1 MQIKEFIARYNNHP
15 VLFIGTG
22 LSLRYLKN
30 SYSWDNLL
38 KQIILDT
45 TGNEEDYLNIKS
57 RHQKYGHYK
66 NPEIAQEV
74 ETFFNQSLEKDRNG
88 HFKSVNDR
96 FFDGMKKGE
105 NISRFKIYIADLLKA
120 IDFKPEKK
128 DELSAFT
135 KIRKNIS
142 SIITTNYDNLIEEV
156 FTFKP
161 LIGNDI
167 LLSNPYGSVY
177 KIHGCVTKPNSII
190 ITSKDYEAFEN
201 KYELIRAQLLSLF
214 IHNPII
220 FIGYNLGDNNIKS
233 ILKTIFSYVDT
244 NSSVSEGIRNNF
256 LVVEYKENEMETDV
270 VEFDVV
276 IDSNTNIKINKI
288 KTDNFEEIYNA
299 LSELHLPISAMDVR
313 KVQSIVGDI
322 YAGTNGIKV
331 YITEDIDSLANGDKV
346 IAIGSKKT
354 INYQYLTQKEMLA
367 DYFTIMEEAN
377 AQRISIIDKYPIQSS
392 QYFPIFGFSTINH
405 DLITAEKLKQNQ
417 CKKISDLK
425 EKLNEKKKAHNS
437 YTTIEDIENDSA
449 IPVSSKNMAIAY
461 GVISKQIPL
470 ETLEA
475 YLKSFSPKGSTDY
488 NRLLVLYDYIKYG
501 ENNTMEA

>member
-1 MQIKEFIARYNNHP
+1 MQIKEFIAKYTNHP

-38 KQIILDT
+38 KQIILDVT
-45 TGNEEDYLNIKS
+45 KDEEDYLNIKS
-57 RHQKYGHYK
+57 RHQKEGYYQY
-66 NPEIAQEV
+66 PEIAKEV
-74 ETFFNQSLEKDRNG
+74 EDFFNRSLEKDRNG
-88 HFKSVNDR
+88 RFKTVNDR
-96 FFDGMKKGE
+96 FFEGMKKGE
-105 NISRFKIYIADLLKA
+105 NVSRFKIYIADLLKNT
-120 IDFKPEKK
+120 DFKTEKK
-128 DELSAFT
+128 EELSAFT

-142 SIITTNYDNLIEEV
+142 SIITTNYDNFIEEV

-177 KIHGCVTKPNSII
+177 KIHGCVTKPSSII

-220 FIGYNLGDNNIKS
+220 FIGYNLSDNNIKS
-233 ILKTIFSYVDT
+233 ILRTIFSYVDA
-244 NSSVSEGIRNNF
+244 NSSVSERIRNNF
-256 LVVEYKENEMETDV
+256 LVVEYKENEMKTDV

-276 IDSNTNIKINKI
+276 IDSNTSIRINKI

-367 DYFTIMEEAN
+367 DYFAIMEEAN

-392 QYFPIFGFSTINH
+392 QYFPIYGFSTINH
-405 DLITAEKLKQNQ
+405 DLVAAEKLKQNQ
-417 CKKISDLK
+417 YKKISDLR
-425 EKLNEKKKAHNS
+425 EKLNEKRKVHNS
-437 YTTIEDIENDSA
+437 HTTIEDIENDSD
-449 IPVSSKNMAIAY
+449 IPMSSKNMAIAY
-461 GVISKQIPL
+461 GIISKQIPL
-470 ETLEA
+470 DTLET

-488 NRLLVLYDYIKYG
+488 NRLLVLYDYMKYG
-501 ENNTMEA
+501 ENSAVEA

>member
-1 MQIKEFIARYNNHP
+1 MQIKEFIAKYTNHP

-38 KQIILDT
+38 KQIILDI

-57 RHQKYGHYK
+57 RHQKDGYYQY
-66 NPEIAQEV
+66 PEIAKDV
-74 ETFFNQSLEKDRNG
+74 EEYFNRSLENDRNG
-88 HFKSVNDR
+88 RLKTVNDR
-96 FFDGMKKGE
+96 FFYGMKKGE
-105 NISRFKIYIADLLKA
+105 NISRFKIYIADLLKNT
-120 IDFKPEKK
+120 DFKTEKK
-128 DELSAFT
+128 EELSAFT

-142 SIITTNYDNLIEEV
+142 SIITTNYDNFIEEV

-177 KIHGCVTKPNSII
+177 KIHGCVTKPSSII
-190 ITSKDYEAFEN
+190 ITSKDYESFEN

-220 FIGYNLGDNNIKS
+220 FIGYNLGDNYIKS
-233 ILKTIFSYVDT
+233 ILRTIFSYVDA
-244 NSSVSEGIRNNF
+244 NSSVSERIRNNF
-256 LVVEYKENEMETDV
+256 LVVEYKEGEMGTDV

-276 IDSNTNIKINKI
+276 IDSNTSIRINKI

-322 YAGTNGIKV
+322 YAGANGIKV

-346 IAIGSKKT
+346 IAIGSRKT
-354 INYQYLTQKEMLA
+354 ISYQYLTQKEMLA
-367 DYFTIMEEAN
+367 DYFSIMEEAN

-392 QYFPIFGFSTINH
+392 QYFPIYGFSTINH
-405 DLITAEKLKQNQ
+405 DLIATEKLKQNQ

-425 EKLNEKKKAHNS
+425 EKLNEKKRVHNNHTS
-437 YTTIEDIENDSA
+437 IDGIENDPS

-461 GVISKQIPL
+461 GIISEQIPL
-470 ETLEA
+470 DTLEA
-475 YLKSFSPKGSTDY
+475 YLKSLSHKGSTDY
-488 NRLLVLYDYIKYG
+488 NRLLVLYDYMKYG
-501 ENNTMEA
+501 E

>member
-1 MQIKEFIARYNNHP
+1 
-15 VLFIGTG
+15 
-22 LSLRYLKN
+22 
-30 SYSWDNLL
+30 
-38 KQIILDT
+38 
-45 TGNEEDYLNIKS
+45 
-57 RHQKYGHYK
+57 
-66 NPEIAQEV
+66 
-74 ETFFNQSLEKDRNG
+74 
-88 HFKSVNDR
+88 
-96 FFDGMKKGE
+96 MKKGE
-105 NISRFKIYIADLLKA
+105 NVSRFKIYIADLLKNT
-120 IDFKPEKK
+120 DFKTEKK
-128 DELSAFT
+128 EELSAFT

-142 SIITTNYDNLIEEV
+142 SIITTNYDNFIEEI

-177 KIHGCVTKPNSII
+177 KIHGCVTKPSSII

-233 ILKTIFSYVDT
+233 ILRTIFSYVDA
-244 NSSVSEGIRNNF
+244 NSSVSERIRNNF
-256 LVVEYKENEMETDV
+256 LVVEYKENEMKTDV

-276 IDSNTNIKINKI
+276 IDSNTSIRINKI

-354 INYQYLTQKEMLA
+354 INYQYLTQKKCL
-367 DYFTIMEEAN
+367 
-377 AQRISIIDKYPIQSS
+377 QIILP
-392 QYFPIFGFSTINH
+392 
-405 DLITAEKLKQNQ
+405 
-417 CKKISDLK
+417 
-425 EKLNEKKKAHNS
+425 
-437 YTTIEDIENDSA
+437 
-449 IPVSSKNMAIAY
+449 
-461 GVISKQIPL
+461 
-470 ETLEA
+470 
-475 YLKSFSPKGSTDY
+475 
-488 NRLLVLYDYIKYG
+488 
-501 ENNTMEA
+501 